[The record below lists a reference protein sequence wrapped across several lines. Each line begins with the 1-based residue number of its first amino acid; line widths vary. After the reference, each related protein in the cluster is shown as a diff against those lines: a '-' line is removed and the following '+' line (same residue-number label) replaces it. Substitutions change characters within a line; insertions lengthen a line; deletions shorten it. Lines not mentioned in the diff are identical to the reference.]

1 MISSGEIV
9 ENNNNGKPQSAAGLE
24 ALKAANPKVESKGWL
39 SPGPEGVTQRRL
51 EAPRIWLGA
60 FREAAV
66 AGVGVNK
73 SDVTP
78 MRKMGEMIQRHL
90 ENILTFCRH
99 RITNGVAEG
108 LNSKI
113 MAIKRKACGYRN
125 RDHFKTAIYFF
136 CGGLD
141 LYPTSS

>member
-1 MISSGEIV
+1 MAPMQKVG
-9 ENNNNGKPQSAAGLE
+9 GL
-24 ALKAANPKVESKGWL
+24 
-39 SPGPEGVTQRRL
+39 
-51 EAPRIWLGA
+51 
-60 FREAAV
+60 
-66 AGVGVNK
+66 
-73 SDVTP
+73 
-78 MRKMGEMIQRHL
+78 IQRHL

-113 MAIKRKACGYRN
+113 MAIKRNACGYRN

-141 LYPTSS
+141 LYPVSS

>member
-1 MISSGEIV
+1 MAFIQLAARRSMRG
-9 ENNNNGKPQSAAGLE
+9 GLRALSAVG
-24 ALKAANPKVESKGWL
+24 N
-39 SPGPEGVTQRRL
+39 RL
-51 EAPRIWLGA
+51 Y
-60 FREAAV
+60 
-66 AGVGVNK
+66 
-73 SDVTP
+73 
-78 MRKMGEMIQRHL
+78 L

-125 RDHFKTAIYFF
+125 RDHFKTAIYFY

-141 LYPTSS
+141 LYPG